1 MIDRIPH
8 ISEQGDS
15 KYTILRDYD
24 HIIASLDVAIDNIVK
39 SHTLINEKN
48 SVSLSNLRMM
58 KGIHDEN
65 LIKLINMRDQYAEDR
80 NELSNKLKLQS

>member
-8 ISEQGDS
+8 VSEQGDS

-39 SHTLINEKN
+39 SQTLISERN
-48 SVSLSNLRMM
+48 SLSLSNLRMM
-58 KGIHDEN
+58 RGLHDEN
-65 LIKLINMRDQYAEDR
+65 LLKLINMRDQYVEDR
-80 NELSNKLKLQS
+80 NDLSNKLKLQS